1 MGCEVGRRPGAR
13 KAEGAPAL
21 QRAAETAQDRRPPLL
36 AAAAPVAVLPRDLPP
51 AQVVCAGAPWQSER
65 QSEEVEEER
74 DILPHP

>member
-1 MGCEVGRRPGAR
+1 VFECPVCPLPSAR

-21 QRAAETAQDRRPPLL
+21 QRSAATAQDRRPPLL

-65 QSEEVEEER
+65 QSE
-74 DILPHP
+74 